1 MIPKISGAVGV
12 GGRERANYDIVSD
25 GFYAAEDLK
34 RGVLAPRN
42 FYQINWKL
50 KSSINFIKMGLTQNP
65 IYWSVD

>member
-34 RGVLAPRN
+34 RAVLAPRN
-42 FYQINWKL
+42 FYQIN
-50 KSSINFIKMGLTQNP
+50 
-65 IYWSVD
+65 